1 MNRQST
7 MSNSSDW
14 LLRSIKQNPEGL
26 LLVAAG
32 AALLMRSAGSSKP
45 KAGRR
50 DHSDDAMSR
59 MSEAAE
65 HATDSMADTMSTAT
79 DRARDTM
86 SSMAGQAKD
95 KVSGLAS
102 SASDLASQ
110 ASDKAGKAARM
121 AGDKATDMARQTT
134 STAQDYASRM
144 LEEQPLVVAVAGLAA
159 GAALAA
165 AFPSTQMERE
175 TLGPIGEQ
183 VGDAAQRVSDQL
195 KDATAAAGET
205 IKSAARERG
214 LNTDGLKEVATE
226 AAEAFSSRMSGKP
239 DPGGST
245 GTQPEQPATTD
256 PRF

>member
-7 MSNSSDW
+7 MSNSGDW
-14 LLRSIKQNPEGL
+14 LFRSIKQNPEGL

-45 KAGRR
+45 KAGRHDR
-50 DHSDDAMSR
+50 SEDSMSR
-59 MSEAAE
+59 MSDAAE
-65 HATDSMADTMSTAT
+65 RATDSMTDTMSNAT
-79 DRARDTM
+79 ERARDTM

-102 SASDLASQ
+102 SASDFASQ
-110 ASDKAGKAARM
+110 ASETASRSARTVS
-121 AGDKATDMARQTT
+121 DKATNMARQTT

-144 LEEQPLVVAVAGLAA
+144 LEEQPLVLAVAGLAA

-165 AFPSTQMERE
+165 AFPGTQMEKD

-183 VGDAAQRVSDQL
+183 VGDAAQRVSDHL
-195 KDATAAAGET
+195 KEATTAAGET
-205 IKSAARERG
+205 IKNAARERG
-214 LNTDGLKEVATE
+214 LSQEGLKEVATE

-239 DPGGST
+239 ESGGST
-245 GTQPEQPATTD
+245 GTQQEQPATTD